1 VWLWGIIHRL
11 TTEVDAMTQLDE
23 FVDIFELLGDWDQR
37 YQYLIELGEKLPLMP
52 GRLKIEDNKVKGCM
66 SQVWISASLA
76 DGKVKFDGDCDTSV
90 IKGILAL
97 LISLCD
103 GLSIEQ
109 IQNLDM
115 DEIFKRLSLDEHL
128 SPSRH
133 VGVYAIFDLMKQKA
147 ADAEKHVNAA

>member
-1 VWLWGIIHRL
+1 
-11 TTEVDAMTQLDE
+11 MTQLDE

-52 GRLKIEDNKVKGCM
+52 GRLKVEDNKVKGCM

-115 DEIFKRLSLDEHL
+115 DEIFKRLNLDEHL
-128 SPSRH
+128 SPNRH